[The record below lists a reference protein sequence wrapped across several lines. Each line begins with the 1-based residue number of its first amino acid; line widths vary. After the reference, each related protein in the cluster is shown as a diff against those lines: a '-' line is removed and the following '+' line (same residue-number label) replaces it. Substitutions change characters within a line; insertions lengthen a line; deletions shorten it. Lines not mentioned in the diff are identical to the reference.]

1 MMTRILFQ
9 IVPLRRNP
17 IRDRTD
23 TWPVLI
29 LLLLDK
35 FLCIFNRILCSN
47 YKYLFLLEIGAHVS
61 MPDRALTRSA
71 SQSHTHFTIDTRPHC
86 HHLVSRP
93 RLRLS

>member
-47 YKYLFLLEIGAHVS
+47 YKYLFHCNDLPFHEVYAQSLSQDQEAESLLWCI
-61 MPDRALTRSA
+61 
-71 SQSHTHFTIDTRPHC
+71 HFD
-86 HHLVSRP
+86 
-93 RLRLS
+93 